1 MISLPTSLLYYGLEK
16 PLPAAMPLRA
26 GPLTMVFEP
35 ETAVLRHI
43 RLGDFE
49 VCRAIYAA
57 VRDENWSTVVP
68 QISNL
73 QPKIDKDCFELNFD
87 VRCQKDQI
95 TYLWRGQ
102 ITGAFNGQITYTFDG
117 EAHSTFLR
125 NRIGLCVLHPI
136 TECAGKPVTIDH
148 DDGTSEKGL
157 FPQNIAP
164 HQPFKEIRG
173 LSYEI
178 HAGVRA
184 EFQFEGDIFEMEDQ
198 RNWCDASFKTY
209 CTPLRIPLPV
219 EVKSGDRVKQKCA
232 LKLANAKP
240 VLPVLQGRPP
250 QVSLVTTRVLPLP
263 PIGFGVARD
272 ADELT
277 STEVARLK
285 VLRPSHMR
293 VDLRLSDASYP
304 RLLERAVNEAAAVGA
319 PLYVAM
325 TVTNEAAEQLHELR
339 ARIDK
344 LKPNVGLWLVFH
356 ENEEVTS
363 DRWLN
368 AAREALQSY
377 APNVLF
383 SGGTLDWFTE
393 VNRNRPATDSPW
405 FTCYS
410 LNPQVHAF
418 DNTTLVENLEG
429 QALTVLSARK
439 ISAKPLVISPVTLRM
454 RNKWGTPTADFPSD
468 VDVRQ
473 MSLFGAGW
481 TLGSIARVA
490 GADHIHSI
498 TYYETKGW
506 RGLME
511 SEKGTPLPG
520 RFPSI
525 PGTVFPMYHVF
536 ADMAE
541 FRPQGIYGSQC
552 THPLQAEAITLFDDK
567 KRRRILVANLT
578 GETQEIKIKAGAT
591 PARVRVLDETN
602 VEQAMRDPEA
612 FRKLADNVVE
622 PSAAKIELKML
633 PYAVA
638 RVDIT

>member
-1 MISLPTSLLYYGLEK
+1 MTGFPKSVLYYGLEK
-16 PLPAAMPLRA
+16 PLPAPMPLRA
-26 GPLTMVFEP
+26 GPLTMIFEP
-35 ETAVLRHI
+35 ETAVLRHV

-73 QPKIDKDCFELNFD
+73 HPKMDKDCFELNFD
-87 VRCQKDQI
+87 ARCEKGHI

-102 ITGAFNGQITYTFDG
+102 ITGAFNGQITYSFDG
-117 EAHSTFLR
+117 EAHSSFLR
-125 NRIGLCVLHPI
+125 NRIGICVLHPI
-136 TECAGKPVTIDH
+136 TECADKAVTIDH
-148 DDGTSEKGL
+148 DDGAAETGR
-157 FPQNIAP
+157 FPQEIAP

-209 CTPLRIPLPV
+209 CTPLRIPIPV
-219 EVKSGDRVKQKCA
+219 EVKSGDKVQQRCT
-232 LKLANAKP
+232 LKLSSPPKA
-240 VLPVLQGRPP
+240 VLPVVQGRPP
-250 QVSLVTTRVLPLP
+250 QISIVTTRVLPLP
-263 PIGFGVARD
+263 PIGFCLAPD
-272 ADELT
+272 AEKLT
-277 STEVARLK
+277 PTETARLK
-285 VLRPSHMR
+285 ILRPSHLR
-293 VDLRLSDASYP
+293 VDLRLSDANYP
-304 RLLERAVNEAAAVGA
+304 ALLERGVNEGAAVGA
-319 PLYVAM
+319 PLYMAI
-325 TVTNEAAEQLHELR
+325 TVTNEAVAQLNEFR
-339 ARIDK
+339 AQVDR
-344 LKPNVGLWLVFH
+344 LKPNVALWLVFH
-356 ENEEVTS
+356 ENEEATGE
-363 DRWLN
+363 RWLN
-368 AAREALQSY
+368 AARDALQSY

-393 VNRNRPATDSPW
+393 VNRNRPASNSPW

-429 QALTVLSARK
+429 QALTVISARK
-439 ISAKPLVISPVTLRM
+439 ISAKPVVISPVTLRM
-454 RNKWGTPTADFPSD
+454 RNKWGTQPGNPD
-468 VDVRQ
+468 VDARQ

-481 TLGSIARVA
+481 TLGSIARLA
-490 GADHIHSI
+490 GADHLHSI

-511 SEKGTPLPG
+511 SEGGSRLAN
-520 RFPSI
+520 RFPSV
-525 PGTVFPMYHVF
+525 PGAVFPMYHVF
-536 ADMAE
+536 ADLAE
-541 FRPQGIYGSQC
+541 FRPQGIYGSTS

-578 GETQEIKIKAGAT
+578 GEPQEIKIKSGAT
-591 PARVRVLDETN
+591 AARVRFLDETN
-602 VEQAMRDPEA
+602 VAQAMQDPET
-612 FRKLADNVVE
+612 FRNLADRVVQ
-622 PSAAKIELKML
+622 PTAAKIELKML
-633 PYAVA
+633 PYAIA